1 MKTLLFCTAY
11 ADCPEAWNGRVRSW
25 YEYYKTSTV
34 VRDQILVIDD
44 GSPCRPDFI
53 PEDEFKTFHPHYGK
67 HGVLLIPGWF
77 RSFSYAGV
85 YASDNGFDKII
96 HLESDAYLLSDRII
110 DCVNS
115 IETGWHTVWCPRH
128 GMPEPA
134 IQVICRDQFVSFG
147 HFFNVPYG
155 TYAGVCVDKMLPYT
169 HIHHEFIGDRYGEIM
184 DEIPPGVDF
193 CCQTS
198 SNMINRYSEKA
209 LV

>member
-11 ADCPEAWNGRVRSW
+11 ADCPEAWNGRLKSW

-34 VRDQILVIDD
+34 KRDKILVIDD

-53 PEDEFKTFHPHYGK
+53 PEDEFKTLHPHLGR
-67 HGVLLIPGWF
+67 HSAIIVPGWF
-77 RSFSYAGV
+77 RSFSQAGIYAN
-85 YASDNGFDKII
+85 DNKFDKIV

-110 DCVNS
+110 ECVNS
-115 IETGWHTVWCPRH
+115 IETGWHAVWCSRH

-134 IQVICRDQFVSFG
+134 IQVICRDQFVSLG

-155 TYAGVCVDKMLPYT
+155 TYAASCIDGMLPYT
-169 HIHHEFIGDRYGEIM
+169 HIHHEFVGDRYGEVG
-184 DEIPPGVDF
+184 DVIPPGADF

-198 SNMINRYSEKA
+198 PDMINRYREKA